1 MQRYLPTKKIIL
13 PLIISVLL
21 PALNI
26 LNNNIYKTQIN
37 PGRIFNVWMLL
48 SFYLLLIWMVNSKLI
63 QQQYFKKNAA
73 PAFKILAT
81 LVLNFS
87 SISGII
93 VFNTL
98 VLQKNLGLEDIP
110 IWFIFLRLS
119 IASLIIIS
127 IQLAQISIREAQQ
140 IRIENFELQR
150 ENAEARFAVLK
161 QQINPH
167 FLFNALSTLR
177 NMVRT
182 NDPNTERFI
191 LKLSDLYRQLL
202 KKSDHTTVSVAEELE
217 FLNKYIFMLKARFER
232 MLMISI
238 EIRPESETL
247 KIPAFGLQLL
257 VENCIKHNAISSLR
271 PLHISIFQE
280 TADTV
285 TVSNNLQL
293 RTSKEESSST
303 GLKNLIHRYT
313 LLHLQDGVTIQQTA
327 TRFSVT
333 LKLIG

>member
-1 MQRYLPTKKIIL
+1 MQRYLPSKKIIL
-13 PLIISVLL
+13 PLIITVLL

-37 PGRIFNVWMLL
+37 LGRIFNVWMIL
-48 SFYLLLIWMVNSKLI
+48 SFYLLLIWMANSVLI
-63 QQQYFKKNAA
+63 QQQYFKKNAV

-81 LVLNFS
+81 LLLNFS

-93 VFNTL
+93 FFNTL

-140 IRIENFELQR
+140 FRIENFELQR

-202 KKSDHTTVSVAEELE
+202 KKSDHTTVSVAEELD

-232 MLMISI
+232 MMMISI
-238 EIRPESETL
+238 EIRPESDTL

-271 PLHISIFQE
+271 PLHITIFQE
-280 TADTV
+280 TADSVTV
-285 TVSNNLQL
+285 TNNLQL
-293 RTSKEESSST
+293 RTSKEESYAS
-303 GLKNLIHRYT
+303 GLKNLIHRYA
-313 LLHLQDGVTIQQTA
+313 LLHIPDGVTIQQTA
-327 TRFSVT
+327 TSFSVT

>member
-303 GLKNLIHRYT
+303 GLKNLIHRYA
-313 LLHLQDGVTIQQTA
+313 LLHIQDGVTIQQTS
-327 TRFSVT
+327 TSFSVT

>member
-48 SFYLLLIWMVNSKLI
+48 SFYLLLIWMVNSTLI

-110 IWFIFLRLS
+110 IWFIFLRLI

-303 GLKNLIHRYT
+303 GLKNLINRYA
-313 LLHLQDGVTIQQTA
+313 LLHIQDGVTIQQTS
-327 TRFSVT
+327 TSFSVT

>member
-1 MQRYLPTKKIIL
+1 
-13 PLIISVLL
+13 
-21 PALNI
+21 
-26 LNNNIYKTQIN
+26 
-37 PGRIFNVWMLL
+37 
-48 SFYLLLIWMVNSKLI
+48 
-63 QQQYFKKNAA
+63 
-73 PAFKILAT
+73 
-81 LVLNFS
+81 
-87 SISGII
+87 
-93 VFNTL
+93 
-98 VLQKNLGLEDIP
+98 
-110 IWFIFLRLS
+110 
-119 IASLIIIS
+119 
-127 IQLAQISIREAQQ
+127 
-140 IRIENFELQR
+140 
-150 ENAEARFAVLK
+150 
-161 QQINPH
+161 
-167 FLFNALSTLR
+167 
-177 NMVRT
+177 MVRT

-280 TADTV
+280 TANTV

-303 GLKNLIHRYT
+303 GLKNLIHRYA
-313 LLHLQDGVTIQQTA
+313 LLHIQDGVTIQQTS
-327 TRFSVT
+327 TSFSVT

>member
-110 IWFIFLRLS
+110 IWFIFLRLI

-303 GLKNLIHRYT
+303 GLKNLINRYA
-313 LLHLQDGVTIQQTA
+313 LLHIQDGVTIQQTS
-327 TRFSVT
+327 TSFSVT

>member
-1 MQRYLPTKKIIL
+1 MQRFLPSKNFIL
-13 PLIISVLL
+13 PLIICVLL

-37 PGRIFNVWMLL
+37 LGRIFNVWMIL
-48 SFYLLLIWMVNSKLI
+48 SFYLLLIWLANSVLI
-63 QQQYFKKNAA
+63 QKQYFKKSAN
-73 PAFKILAT
+73 PAVKILAT
-81 LVLNFS
+81 LFINFC

-93 VFNTL
+93 FLNTIVF
-98 VLQKNLGLEDIP
+98 QKNMGLEDIP
-110 IWFIFLRLS
+110 TWFIFLRLS
-119 IASLIIIS
+119 IAALIIIS

-140 IRIENFELQR
+140 FRIENFELQR
-150 ENAEARFAVLK
+150 ENTEARFAVLK

-202 KKSDHTTVSVAEELE
+202 KKSDHTTVTVAEELD
-217 FLNKYIFMLKARFER
+217 FLQKYIFMLNARFEK
-232 MLMISI
+232 MLTIGI
-238 EIRPESETL
+238 EIWPESNTL

-257 VENCIKHNAISSLR
+257 VENCIKHNAISSVS
-271 PLHISIFQE
+271 PLEIKIFQE

-285 TVSNNLQL
+285 TVTNNLQL
-293 RTSKEESSST
+293 KTYKEESSAT
-303 GLKNLIHRYT
+303 GLKNLAHRYS
-313 LLHLQDGVTIQQTA
+313 LLHIPDAITIQQTEA
-327 TRFSVT
+327 HFSVT
-333 LKLIG
+333 LKLIR